1 MGIISLEKSNHL
13 YWLGRYSERA
23 FTTIRI
29 FMDAYDTML
38 DQDPN
43 AYKHICEKLHIRYAY
58 NAEKIIFRHHKSETE
73 KTENE
78 FGDVDIKATI
88 VAATA
93 DAVVN
98 GELDSAFAQ
107 MQARQQGVSR
117 SY

>member
-43 AYKHICEKLHIRYAY
+43 AYKHICEKLHIPDVYGSKEVFIVNYLFDETDPNSIYQKNIAVIMRL
-58 NAEKIIFRHHKSETE
+58 IFHFF
-73 KTENE
+73 NE
-78 FGDVDIKATI
+78 RLGSCNSLK
-88 VAATA
+88 
-93 DAVVN
+93 
-98 GELDSAFAQ
+98 L
-107 MQARQQGVSR
+107 
-117 SY
+117 

>member
-1 MGIISLEKSNHL
+1 MNFASAI
-13 YWLGRYSERA
+13 
-23 FTTIRI
+23 
-29 FMDAYDTML
+29 
-38 DQDPN
+38 
-43 AYKHICEKLHIRYAY
+43 
-58 NAEKIIFRHHKSETE
+58 RHHVKVAKTE

-78 FGDVDIKATI
+78 FGDIDIKATI
-88 VAATA
+88 VAVTA